1 MGDHDMLAHAMLAWT
16 NFETMDYLRNE
27 CQVATARLQATWV
40 DLVWG
45 MCLSVAIVSVGRRS
59 A

>member
-1 MGDHDMLAHAMLAWT
+1 MLAHAMLAWT